1 MENYLAEN
9 TKRLKV
15 YVAESDL
22 WRGKPL
28 YFVLL
33 EILIKEGVAGATV
46 TRGIAGFG
54 AHSRIHTAS
63 ILRLSE
69 DIPLII
75 EVVDS
80 AEKISAAL
88 EKIYPMVQ
96 EGLITLED
104 VKVIKYTHRDL
115 NPLPVDRLVREVMTA
130 KTKTLSPEMTIRQA
144 WEEMLNLQVKAF
156 PVINSE
162 KNVIGILT
170 DEDLINRAGIQQRLS
185 VAKHFDSEFIK
196 QELIQLDQS
205 GLKVRDVMTTPVITV
220 NADSHLGAAVTIM
233 KKNQLKRLPVTNE
246 KQELVGILSRLDIL
260 RQIATVTSQ
269 DLPPVSY
276 ADAPQKVGDVMI
288 AAFPVVHEK
297 DDLKT
302 VIHALLEKNSHRLI
316 VINDRDKVSGIIS
329 DADVV
334 TRLPVTSPKSIL
346 AALRNIASPPVSTT
360 IARDIMSPN
369 PLVAD
374 TNQSIVFAI
383 QRMVAEG
390 RKWMVV
396 VDDDQKPI
404 GLVDRQILLESLA
417 ATPPA

>member
-115 NPLPVDRLVREVMTA
+115 NPLPVDRLVKEVMTA

-316 VINDRDKVSGIIS
+316 VINDRDKVTGIIS

-334 TRLPVTSPKSIL
+334 TRIPVTNPKSIL

-369 PLVAD
+369 PLVAE

>member
-1 MENYLAEN
+1 L
-9 TKRLKV
+9 
-15 YVAESDL
+15 
-22 WRGKPL
+22 
-28 YFVLL
+28 
-33 EILIKEGVAGATV
+33 
-46 TRGIAGFG
+46 
-54 AHSRIHTAS
+54 
-63 ILRLSE
+63 
-69 DIPLII
+69 
-75 EVVDS
+75 
-80 AEKISAAL
+80 
-88 EKIYPMVQ
+88 
-96 EGLITLED
+96 
-104 VKVIKYTHRDL
+104 VK
-115 NPLPVDRLVREVMTA
+115 EVMTA

-316 VINDRDKVSGIIS
+316 VINDRDKVTGIIS

-334 TRLPVTSPKSIL
+334 TRIPVTNPKSIL

-369 PLVAD
+369 PLVAE

>member
-1 MENYLAEN
+1 MDNYLAEN
-9 TKRLKV
+9 TKRLKI

-28 YFVLL
+28 YFALL

-115 NPLPVDRLVREVMTA
+115 NPLPVDRLVSEVMTL

-220 NADSHLGAAVTIM
+220 TANSHLGAAVTIM
-233 KKNQLKRLPVTNE
+233 KKNQLKRLPVINE
-246 KQELVGILSRLDIL
+246 RQELVGILSRLDIL
-260 RQIATVTSQ
+260 RQIANVTSQ

-288 AAFPVVHEK
+288 ADFPIVHEK
-297 DDLKT
+297 DDLTT

-316 VINDRDKVSGIIS
+316 VINDRDKVTGIIS

-334 TRLPVTSPKSIL
+334 TRLPVTNPKSIL
-346 AALRNIASPPVSTT
+346 AALRNIAIPPVSTT

-374 TNQSIVFAI
+374 MDQSIVFAI

-396 VDDDQKPI
+396 IDDDQKPI
-404 GLVDRQILLESLA
+404 GLVDRQILLESLT

>member
-1 MENYLAEN
+1 VENYLAEN

-115 NPLPVDRLVREVMTA
+115 NPLPVDRLVKEVMTA

-316 VINDRDKVSGIIS
+316 VINDRDKVTGIIS

-334 TRLPVTSPKSIL
+334 TRIPVTNPKSIL

-369 PLVAD
+369 PLVAE

>member
-9 TKRLKV
+9 TKRLKI

-28 YFVLL
+28 YFALL
-33 EILIKEGVAGATV
+33 EVLIKEGVAGATV

-54 AHSRIHTAS
+54 ARSRIHTAS

-69 DIPLII
+69 DIPLVI

-80 AEKISAAL
+80 AEKISTAM

-104 VKVIKYTHRDL
+104 VKVIKYTHRYL
-115 NPLPVDRLVREVMTA
+115 NPLPVDRLVSEVMTA

-156 PVINSE
+156 PVINPQ

-196 QELIQLDQS
+196 QELMQLDQS
-205 GLKVRDVMTTPVITV
+205 NLKVSDVMTSPVITV
-220 NADSHLGAAVTIM
+220 PADSHLGAAVTIM
-233 KKNQLKRLPVTNE
+233 KKNQLKRLPVINE
-246 KQELVGILSRLDIL
+246 KQELVGILSRFDIL
-260 RQIATVTSQ
+260 RQIVPVTSR

-276 ADAPQKVGDVMI
+276 ADAPQKIGDVMI
-288 AAFPVVHEK
+288 ADFPVVHEK
-297 DDLKT
+297 DDLST

-316 VINDRDKVSGIIS
+316 VVNDRDNVTGIIS

-334 TRLPVTSPKSIL
+334 TRLPVSNPKSIL
-346 AALRNIASPPVSTT
+346 AALRNISSPPVSST
-360 IARDIMSPN
+360 IAREIMSSN
-369 PLVAD
+369 PLIAD
-374 TNQSIVFAI
+374 TDQSIVFAI

-396 VDDDQKPI
+396 VDNQQKPI

-417 ATPPA
+417 STPPV

>member
-1 MENYLAEN
+1 MDNYLAEN
-9 TKRLKV
+9 TKRLKI

-28 YFVLL
+28 YFALL

-115 NPLPVDRLVREVMTA
+115 NPLPVDRLVSEVMTL

-220 NADSHLGAAVTIM
+220 TADSHLGAAVTIM
-233 KKNQLKRLPVTNE
+233 KKNQLKRLPVINE
-246 KQELVGILSRLDIL
+246 RQELVGILSRLDIL
-260 RQIATVTSQ
+260 RQIANVTSQ

-288 AAFPVVHEK
+288 ADFPIVHEK
-297 DDLKT
+297 DDLTT

-316 VINDRDKVSGIIS
+316 VINDRDKVTGIIS

-334 TRLPVTSPKSIL
+334 TRLPVTNPKSIL

-374 TNQSIVFAI
+374 MNQSIVFAI

-396 VDDDQKPI
+396 IDDDQKPI
-404 GLVDRQILLESLA
+404 GLVDRQILLESL
-417 ATPPA
+417 TVVPPA